1 MNENHIKIQN
11 LQYSLEEKEKN
22 MKNLKQKLNYL
33 MNIHHNNILKIKQ
46 QNINKLN
53 LNKHNDKILNE
64 KKIKEENIH

>member
-1 MNENHIKIQN
+1 
-11 LQYSLEEKEKN
+11 

-46 QNINKLN
+46 QNLHKIN

-64 KKIKEENIH
+64 KKIKEENIHQPSF